1 ASRLRRD
8 APRQPSEG
16 LPSPLPVSW
25 RRPMAPKRGRPST
38 GFTANKKPAKAANK
52 KPAKAVHVGGL
63 CDVVAKSLD
72 ADTGLAESVVKLL
85 RDSIPTSLAL
95 LKEERHAFQEQAV
108 QMIGQALDAKGAALD
123 RAREEAAAKLAEVAE
138 AASATDAAVAEAEE
152 EAKALADAE
161 AAAAVKASEDAA
173 AQKAARGAAA
183 AATKAQADGEASLA
197 GSEASKAALEAVQK
211 EHFEPLVE
219 GTAADAKASLKVFSK
234 AAKEYLEVEEGTLD
248 NISSTLGKAKGDR
261 STFDGLVVN
270 LLAEAVAKALAD
282 LGAKIEAGSKAK
294 EKEVKK
300 LPEEAQLRCSGH
312 AGDQGAHPRHH
323 ERGLRLRVPRGEVEQ
338 RAAQVRGA
346 EFPMQRPEQQDRRRH
361 KLSHLSL
368 HLPKKGFAAAVAA
381 TAEASAAA
389 ASALEASE
397 RALAEAKEAAKAGV
411 GKVKAAKA

>member
-294 EKEVKK
+294 E
-300 LPEEAQLRCSGH
+300 EAQLRCSGH
-312 AGDQGAHPRHH
+312 AGDQGLRGRGGGHRGG
-323 ERGLRLRVPRGEVEQ
+323 ERGGR
-338 RAAQVRGA
+338 
-346 EFPMQRPEQQDRRRH
+346 QRPGGQREGPGGGEGGRQSWRR
-361 KLSHLSL
+361 
-368 HLPKKGFAAAVAA
+368 KG
-381 TAEASAAA
+381 EG
-389 ASALEASE
+389 
-397 RALAEAKEAAKAGV
+397 RQG
-411 GKVKAAKA
+411 

>member
-1 ASRLRRD
+1 SLPASLPPSSSPDLPGGGARSQQVAHRHSLVASSARSVAAAGASRLRRD

-294 EKEVKK
+294 E
-300 LPEEAQLRCSGH
+300 
-312 AGDQGAHPRHH
+312 
-323 ERGLRLRVPRGEVEQ
+323 
-338 RAAQVRGA
+338 
-346 EFPMQRPEQQDRRRH
+346 
-361 KLSHLSL
+361 
-368 HLPKKGFAAAVAA
+368 GFAAAVAA